1 MKNQQL
7 EKTKEKNNE
16 ERFNSLIKLVKS
28 KESLKQKNSLKA
40 EQTREKLGM
49 LNSRKKIEESRIWE
63 SNHVRDLYT

>member
-63 SNHVRDLYT
+63 SNHVKDLLT